1 MCISKILKIS
11 PLLTTLSFRALYK
24 GGVPAAPSGTAT
36 LLRLSPSYRFYP
48 RTLLIGGVLQ
58 VPPTSMA

>member
-1 MCISKILKIS
+1 MTRPYKYKVKDG
-11 PLLTTLSFRALYK
+11 TLYK

-48 RTLLIGGVLQ
+48 RTLLTGGVLQ